1 MASGLKGHMYQRVL
15 ILGRNRDKHSLHRLK
30 ALGTPLLS
38 SPLHKS
44 PVRTV
49 TSRTH
54 RCYSSISTMTYTP
67 KTSSPYAKTFVDPQG
82 PGDARPTA
90 LDIVK
95 DEGLEGKLTDK
106 VMLITGCSSGL
117 GIETAKA
124 MAVTGAK
131 LYLGVRNIEKGEKA
145 LKDVLKPGHIELLKM
160 DLNSLKSVCSHSLL
174 NPTDRERD

>member
-1 MASGLKGHMYQRVL
+1 
-15 ILGRNRDKHSLHRLK
+15 
-30 ALGTPLLS
+30 
-38 SPLHKS
+38 
-44 PVRTV
+44 
-49 TSRTH
+49 
-54 RCYSSISTMTYTP
+54 MTYTP
-67 KTSSPYAKTFVDPQG
+67 KTQSPYAKTFVDPQG

-160 DLNSLKSVCSHSLL
+160 DLNSLKSVWSHSLL
-174 NPTDRERD
+174 NPTDRKRN